1 MGTDRADQSRR
12 RRPRPDLEEGEFVA
26 DDDDGGRVEIK
37 VRRLEDILDG
47 DALPSPTPSREGDS
61 DGTVSDMDADDDEGL
76 AREPGFP
83 CPICRR
89 EFASGRAVH
98 GHMRVHHPHGGGR
111 QGIVVSGG
119 WAVTGKRGYVG
130 GRSVSVP
137 PQDEEEEEGV
147 GDSTSMTTAVAEPVI
162 DAAPIAFASR
172 TSSAEPN
179 PPSMAIALAAD
190 NPPNQVGVRPSCSP
204 QCGAG
209 HQPAA
214 PRAVV
219 AQPQPAVAQGHL
231 AAAAPTDFFASPP
244 QAVARHVRRAAPSPT
259 SRDEQGRWVC
269 KEEGCYQRFN
279 SHQGLGGHM
288 AAHKMRKNNEAAAA
302 AAAAGLNP
310 CLASARPAKLHP
322 CKHCPK
328 VFNSGVQLGGHMR
341 MHYEGKVIARR
352 RRVEAPVSARE
363 LAAAL
368 FSAQASPETSTSASP
383 PDGLAL
389 SLSPPADGPD
399 ELALSLSLSPPADA
413 PDELALSLSLSPP
426 ADAPDELALSLSL
439 SPPAPA
445 ATEVAQPGIISPVLS
460 GGSEPAP
467 APVAPGVLRIFG
479 VNIAVAAP
487 AAAGEEV
494 SSAVSETDQS
504 SAASTNIQE

>member
-1 MGTDRADQSRR
+1 MGTDLADQARPGRR

-26 DDDDGGRVEIK
+26 DDDDGGRPEIK

-47 DALPSPTPSREGDS
+47 DALPSPTPSRERDS
-61 DGTVSDMDADDDEGL
+61 DGTVSDMDADDEGL

-89 EFASGRAVH
+89 EFASGSAVH

-130 GRSVSVP
+130 GRSVY
-137 PQDEEEEEGV
+137 PQEEEEEEGV
-147 GDSTSMTTAVAEPVI
+147 GDSASMTTAVAEPVI
-162 DAAPIAFASR
+162 DATPIAFASS

-179 PPSMAIALAAD
+179 PPSTAIVLAAD
-190 NPPNQVGVRPSCSP
+190 NPPNQVAVHPSCSP

-214 PRAVV
+214 PQAVV
-219 AQPQPAVAQGHL
+219 AQPQPALAQGHL
-231 AAAAPTDFFASPP
+231 AGAAPPQLFASPP

-269 KEEGCYQRFN
+269 KEEGCYQRFD

-322 CKHCPK
+322 CNHCSK

-341 MHYEGKVIARR
+341 MHYDGKVIARR

-399 ELALSLSLSPPADA
+399 ELALSLSLSPPAT
-413 PDELALSLSLSPP
+413 
-426 ADAPDELALSLSL
+426 
-439 SPPAPA
+439 A
-445 ATEVAQPGIISPVLS
+445 ATEVAQPGIISPALS

-467 APVAPGVLRIFG
+467 APVAPGVFRIFG
-479 VNIAVAAP
+479 VNIAVAPP

-494 SSAVSETDQS
+494 FSAVTETDQS

>member
-1 MGTDRADQSRR
+1 MGTDPADQARPGRR

-26 DDDDGGRVEIK
+26 DDDDGGRPEIK
-37 VRRLEDILDG
+37 VRRLEDILEG

-61 DGTVSDMDADDDEGL
+61 DGTVSDMDADDEGP

-130 GRSVSVP
+130 GRSVSVS
-137 PQDEEEEEGV
+137 PQEEEGEEGV

-179 PPSMAIALAAD
+179 PPSTAIVLAAD
-190 NPPNQVGVRPSCSP
+190 NPPNQVAVRPSCSP

-214 PRAVV
+214 PQPVV

-231 AAAAPTDFFASPP
+231 AAAAPPQFFASPP

-269 KEEGCYQRFN
+269 KEEGCYQRFD

-399 ELALSLSLSPPADA
+399 ELALSLSLSPPGG
-413 PDELALSLSLSPP
+413 
-426 ADAPDELALSLSL
+426 APDELALSLSL

-445 ATEVAQPGIISPVLS
+445 ATEVAQPGIISPALS

-467 APVAPGVLRIFG
+467 APVSPGVLRIFG

-487 AAAGEEV
+487 AAAGEEA